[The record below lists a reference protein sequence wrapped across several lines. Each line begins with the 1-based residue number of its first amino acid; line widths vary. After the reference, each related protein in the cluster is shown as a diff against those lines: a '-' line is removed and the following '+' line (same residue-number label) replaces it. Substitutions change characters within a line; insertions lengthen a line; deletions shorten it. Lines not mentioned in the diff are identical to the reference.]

1 MPWIRSTVIKES
13 EAVASA
19 RVAEPSPSASDAA
32 LAAAARNNPA
42 AFVPLY
48 ERHVTQ
54 VYRYCFFKLGQREA
68 AEDATSQVFLEAL
81 RDIGHFRGQVF
92 AGWLFRIAQHTVA
105 DALRRDRRA
114 RGNVPLDSAGELT
127 EASSNAGDLDDT
139 AIAVRVALETLPDDL
154 RLTLELQLAGWTSE
168 QIGAALG
175 RSPSAV
181 RMARARGLKQLRAT
195 LGDPAAEGGRPW

>member
-1 MPWIRSTVIKES
+1 MPWTRSTVIKGAET
-13 EAVASA
+13 AASA
-19 RVAEPSPSASDAA
+19 RVAEPGPASSDAA
-32 LAAAARNNPA
+32 LATAARLDPA

-48 ERHVTQ
+48 ERHVAQ
-54 VYRYCFFKLGQREA
+54 VFRYCFFKLGQREA

-81 RDIGHFRGQVF
+81 RDIGHFRGEVF
-92 AGWLFRIAQHTVA
+92 AGWLFRIAQHTVS
-105 DALRRDRRA
+105 DALRRGRRA
-114 RGNVPLDSAGELT
+114 RGHLPLDAAGEL
-127 EASSNAGDLDDT
+127 ADAVSNAGDLDDT
-139 AIAVRVALETLPDDL
+139 AIAVRVALETLPHDL

-168 QIGAALG
+168 QIGAALD

>member
-1 MPWIRSTVIKES
+1 MPWTRSTVIKEEPPPAR
-13 EAVASA
+13 EAGP
-19 RVAEPSPSASDAA
+19 RHSASDAA
-32 LAAAARNNPA
+32 LAAAARHDPA

-48 ERHVTQ
+48 ERHVAQ
-54 VYRYCFFKLGQREA
+54 VFRYCYFKLGQREA

-81 RDIGHFRGQVF
+81 RDIGHFRGEVF

-105 DALRRDRRA
+105 DALRRGRRA

-127 EASSNAGDLDDT
+127 EARSTAGDLDDT
-139 AIAVRVALETLPDDL
+139 AIAVRVALETLPGDL

-181 RMARARGLKQLRAT
+181 RMARARGLKQLRAA
-195 LGDPAAEGGRPW
+195 LGEPASDGGRPW